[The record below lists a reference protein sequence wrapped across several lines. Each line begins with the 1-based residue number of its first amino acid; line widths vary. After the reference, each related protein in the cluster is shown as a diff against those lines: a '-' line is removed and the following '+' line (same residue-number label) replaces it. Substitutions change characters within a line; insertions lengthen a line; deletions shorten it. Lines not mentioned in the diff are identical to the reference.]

1 MQKFVGVDYYNIEDL
16 LSEEEIL
23 VRDSVRKFIDDNV
36 IPVIEKHYQDGT
48 FPMDLIPKLGELGVF
63 GMTLPQKYG
72 CAEMNNVAY
81 GLAMQELERGDS
93 GVRSFASVQSALV
106 MYPIYTFG
114 SEEQK
119 EKWLPQLAAGQKIG
133 CFGLTEPDYGSNPGG
148 MVTKAVKTE
157 GGYILNGAKMWI
169 TNGTLADIAVVWAKL
184 DGVVKGFLIEKGTK
198 GFSAPEMKGKH
209 SLRASVTSELIL
221 QDVFIPEENLLPK
234 SDGLKSALMCL
245 NQARYGIAWGVTGSM
260 MACYDSALNYAKSR
274 VQFSKPIAAYQLTQD
289 KLVYILTEI
298 TKSQLLNYR
307 LAVLKDQKKVKHTH
321 ISMAKRN
328 NCEKALEI
336 ARIAREILGAN
347 GILDEY
353 PVMRHS
359 ANLESVKTYEGT
371 HEMHTLILGEDITG
385 FASFDS

>member
-16 LSEEEIL
+16 LTEEEIL
-23 VRDSVRKFIDDNV
+23 VRDSVGKFVEENV
-36 IPVIEKHYQDGT
+36 IPVIEDHYQKGT

-119 EKWLPQLAAGQKIG
+119 EKWLPKLAVGEKIG

-148 MVTKAVKTE
+148 LVTKAEKVD
-157 GGYILNGAKMWI
+157 GGYKLNGAKMWI
-169 TNGTLADIAVVWAKL
+169 TNGTLADVAVVWAKL
-184 DGVVKGFLIEKGTK
+184 DGKVRGFLVEKGME

-221 QDVFIPEENLLPK
+221 QDVLVPEENILPK

-260 MACYDSALNYAKSR
+260 MACYDTALNYAKSR
-274 VQFSKPIAAYQLTQD
+274 VQFSKPIAAYQLTQA
-289 KLVYILTEI
+289 KLTQMVTEI
-298 TKSQLLNYR
+298 TKAQLMNHR
-307 LAVLKDQKKVKHTH
+307 LAVLKDQGKAKHTH
-321 ISMAKRN
+321 VSMAKRN

-336 ARIAREILGAN
+336 ARTAREILGAN

-359 ANLESVKTYEGT
+359 ANLESVYTYEGT
-371 HEMHTLILGEDITG
+371 HEMHTLIIGEDITG
-385 FASFDS
+385 FAAYDS

>member
-1 MQKFVGVDYYNIEDL
+1 MQKFVGVDYFNIEDL
-16 LSEEEIL
+16 LTQEEIL
-23 VRDSVRKFIDDNV
+23 GRDSVRKFVDENV
-36 IPVIEKHYQDGT
+36 IPVIEDHYQKGT
-48 FPMDLIPKLGELGVF
+48 FPMNLIPKLGELGVF
-63 GMTLPQKYG
+63 GMTFPQKYG
-72 CAEMNNVAY
+72 CAELNNLAY

-114 SEEQK
+114 SDEQK
-119 EKWLPQLAAGQKIG
+119 EKWLPQLAAGEKIG

-148 MVTKAVKTE
+148 MVTKAVKID
-157 GGYILNGAKMWI
+157 GGFILNGAKMWI
-169 TNGTLADIAVVWAKL
+169 TNGTLADVAVVWAKL
-184 DGVVKGFLIEKGTK
+184 NGVVKGFLVEKGTE

-221 QDVFIPEENLLPK
+221 QDVFVPEENLLPK
-234 SDGLKSALMCL
+234 TDGLKSALMCL
-245 NQARYGIAWGVTGSM
+245 NQARYSIAWGVTGSM
-260 MACYDSALNYAKSR
+260 MACYDTALNYAKSR

-289 KLVYILTEI
+289 KLVYMLTEI
-298 TKSQLLNYR
+298 TKSQLLNHR
-307 LAVLKDQKKVKHTH
+307 LAVLKDLKKAKHTH

-371 HEMHTLILGEDITG
+371 HEMHTLIIGEDITG
-385 FASFDS
+385 LAAYDS